1 MLSRNTLVVLTRKKT
16 YNKKFLARH
25 MWSRYVLL
33 TKKEI
38 IDLKKLLDQMEN
50 KYRDP
55 ESKTKIKNLKADAQK
70 QI

>member
-1 MLSRNTLVVLTRKKT
+1 MLFRRIWAPILRRTCDRK
-16 YNKKFLARH
+16 YLAKL
-25 MWSRYVLL
+25 MSSRYSLL

-38 IDLKKLLDQMEN
+38 TQLKKLLNEMEN